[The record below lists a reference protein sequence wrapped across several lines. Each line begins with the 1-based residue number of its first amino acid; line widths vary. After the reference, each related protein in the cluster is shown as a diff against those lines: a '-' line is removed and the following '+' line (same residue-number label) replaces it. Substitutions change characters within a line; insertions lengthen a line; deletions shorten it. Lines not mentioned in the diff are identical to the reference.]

1 MNLKFLL
8 STFLFI
14 NISCNDDNDSINV
27 PIDNEKLL
35 GNWILIESYISPG
48 GAAEWQNVEKGFRYI
63 FEDKGLF
70 QKRNFDN
77 SLDYKG
83 NFQVNEDELFFYFK
97 NEKVSDT
104 LGYKIELDNAI
115 LTISPFYPTMCIEG
129 CLYRFKK
136 E

>member
-14 NISCNDDNDSINV
+14 NISCNDDNDTIIV

-48 GAAEWQNVEKGFRYI
+48 GGAEWQNVEKEFRYI

-70 QKRNFDN
+70 Q
-77 SLDYKG
+77 
-83 NFQVNEDELFFYFK
+83 
-97 NEKVSDT
+97 
-104 LGYKIELDNAI
+104 
-115 LTISPFYPTMCIEG
+115 
-129 CLYRFKK
+129 
-136 E
+136 